1 MLRGPPITKAKF
13 AEDALGGNWS
23 SCMYKVAFSC
33 YFPSSLQLAKAGRTQ
48 IYVSFLLPSHLW
60 RSSSA
65 SKDKK
70 KKRVPNPPQPKQAA
84 AQSRLLACSTPGAPR
99 ARGGARGGPRAGGGG
114 GARLC
119 RPAAPRAARSLR
131 EPSPG
136 TLRVEKCRRRRRLP
150 QSLPAR
156 RRCRSSPAARQRAEL
171 RRDVRAPPGSPCSA
185 LGITARRGGAG
196 SWSPRR

>member
-1 MLRGPPITKAKF
+1 MYLFFCRVTSDEARLQVRIRKKSAFQTLHNRSRKQRRA
-13 AEDALGGNWS
+13 AS
-23 SCMYKVAFSC
+23 SPA
-33 YFPSSLQLAKAGRTQ
+33 PR
-48 IYVSFLLPSHLW
+48 
-60 RSSSA
+60 R
-65 SKDKK
+65 
-70 KKRVPNPPQPKQAA
+70 
-84 AQSRLLACSTPGAPR
+84 APR
-99 ARGGARGGPRAGGGG
+99 ARGARGGPRAGGGG